1 MTLDQ
6 FNALSDDEKT
16 AFLTSEE
23 KLQSDL
29 KNVEAERDSF
39 KNENDKLL
47 EESKKNQEELKSAKE
62 LNFTLARK
70 IDHSEPTKSS
80 EDLIHDMFM
89 TKNRKEGVK

>member
-23 KLQSDL
+23 KLQADL

-47 EESKKNQEELKSAKE
+47 EESKKTQDDLKSAKE

-89 TKNRKEGVK
+89 KKNRKE

>member
-6 FNALSDDEKT
+6 FNALSEDEKT

-23 KLQSDL
+23 KLQADL

-47 EESKKNQEELKSAKE
+47 EESKKTQEDLQSAKE

-89 TKNRKEGVK
+89 KK

>member
-6 FNALSDDEKT
+6 FNALSEDEKT

-47 EESKKNQEELKSAKE
+47 EESKKTQEDLKSAKE

-89 TKNRKEGVK
+89 TKNRKE

>member
-1 MTLDQ
+1 MTLEQ
-6 FNALSDDEKT
+6 FNALSEDEKT

-47 EESKKNQEELKSAKE
+47 EESKKTQEDLKSAKE

-70 IDHSEPTKSS
+70 IDHSEPTKSI

-89 TKNRKEGVK
+89 TKNRKE

>member
-1 MTLDQ
+1 MTLEQ
-6 FNALSDDEKT
+6 FNALSEEEKT

-39 KNENDKLL
+39 KTENDKLL
-47 EESKKNQEELKSAKE
+47 EESKKNQEDLKSAKE

-70 IDHSEPTKSS
+70 IDHAEPAKSS

-89 TKNRKEGVK
+89 KNRKEQK

>member
-23 KLQSDL
+23 KLQADL

-70 IDHSEPTKSS
+70 IDHSEPSKSS

-89 TKNRKEGVK
+89 TKKRKE

>member
-1 MTLDQ
+1 MTLEQ
-6 FNALSDDEKT
+6 FNALSEEEKN

-39 KNENDKLL
+39 KTENDKLL
-47 EESKKNQEELKSAKE
+47 EESKKTQEDLKSAKE

-70 IDHSEPTKSS
+70 IDHAEPAKSS

-89 TKNRKEGVK
+89 KNRKEQK

>member
-1 MTLDQ
+1 MTLEQ
-6 FNALSDDEKT
+6 FNALSEDEKT
-16 AFLTSEE
+16 SFLTSEE

-39 KNENDKLL
+39 KTENDKLM
-47 EESKKNQEELKSAKE
+47 EESKKTQEDLKSAKE

-70 IDHSEPTKSS
+70 IDHAEPAKSS

-89 TKNRKEGVK
+89 TKKRKE

>member
-1 MTLDQ
+1 MTLEQ
-6 FNALSDDEKT
+6 FNALSEEEKT

-47 EESKKNQEELKSAKE
+47 EESKKNQEDLKSAKE

-70 IDHSEPTKSS
+70 IDHAEPAKSS

-89 TKNRKEGVK
+89 TKNRKE

>member
-1 MTLDQ
+1 MTLEQ
-6 FNALSDDEKT
+6 FNSLSEDEKT

-23 KLQSDL
+23 KLQADL

-47 EESKKNQEELKSAKE
+47 EESKKTQEDLKSAKE

-70 IDHSEPTKSS
+70 IDHSEHTKSS

-89 TKNRKEGVK
+89 TKNRKE

>member
-6 FNALSDDEKT
+6 FNALSEDEKN

-23 KLQSDL
+23 KLQADL

-47 EESKKNQEELKSAKE
+47 EESKKTQEDLKSAKE

-70 IDHSEPTKSS
+70 IDHSEPTKTS

-89 TKNRKEGVK
+89 TKNRKE